1 MGEPAQARLVRKLDL
16 ERFLTTIPPNPS
28 PQASLEQYTISEHVA
43 ADVLYLAAYAN
54 GDIVGKTVLDL
65 GCGTGRLAL
74 GAAFLGAKTVVGV
87 DVDREAV
94 AIASETARSNGF
106 SSCTSWVNGGIDAV
120 VGQFDTVVQNPPF
133 GVQTRGADRGFLA
146 KALEVADSIYSL
158 HNHPETDERLIRRL
172 KSVHGTS
179 LQVEPS
185 AFIKKYVDERGGTI
199 LAVYPLLMPIPH
211 MFEFHTKTKRDI
223 VVDLYVL
230 RKDAIRQHI
239 PLRKGRKS
247 SQFL

>member
-1 MGEPAQARLVRKLDL
+1 MGEPAQTRLIRKLDL

-43 ADVLYLAAYAN
+43 ADILYLAAYAN
-54 GDIVGKTVLDL
+54 GDIVGKNVLDL

-87 DVDREAV
+87 DVDENAV
-94 AIASETARSNGF
+94 GIAAETAEKAELKTVTNWIVGD
-106 SSCTSWVNGGIDAV
+106 IEAV
-120 VGQFDTVVQNPPF
+120 VGKFDTVVQNPPF
-133 GVQTRGADRGFLA
+133 GVQTRGADRKFLA

-172 KSVHGTS
+172 KSIHDTF

-185 AFIKKYVDERGGTI
+185 AFIKKYVAERGGTI

-211 MFEFHTKTKRDI
+211 MFEFHKKTKRDI
-223 VVDLYVL
+223 IVDLYVL
-230 RKDAIRQHI
+230 RKTR
-239 PLRKGRKS
+239 
-247 SQFL
+247 